1 MPLDTAVNS
10 IGEYYAAHYLEH
22 RFVKDIAA
30 PVKAWR
36 ELGSRGIPRRL
47 PALGDVY
54 FKAKAQALDGA
65 GACADAASGESV
77 NRRQDRAPW
86 RHEERVPG
94 SVQRHYCLQ
103 SMVEHFS
110 CWVSPVKPEAAVGG
124 GP

>member
-1 MPLDTAVNS
+1 VAEGTDVRTVA
-10 IGEYYAAHYLEH
+10 
-22 RFVKDIAA
+22 D
-30 PVKAWR
+30 
-36 ELGSRGIPRRL
+36 LGSRRW
-47 PALGDVY
+47 AFCEY
-54 FKAKAQALDGA
+54 FKTDTTIIIGSQALLVGWPNA
-65 GACADAASGESV
+65 PAIMRTSVEIDAV